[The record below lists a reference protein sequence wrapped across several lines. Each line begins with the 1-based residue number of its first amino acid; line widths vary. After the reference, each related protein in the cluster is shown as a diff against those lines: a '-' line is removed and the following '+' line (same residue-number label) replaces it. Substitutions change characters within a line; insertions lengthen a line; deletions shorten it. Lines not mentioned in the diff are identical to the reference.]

1 MIGFVTRCETVRC
14 LTAVMQRVWHGL
26 IHNNLTSTSNPQ
38 MNSFVI
44 SSSWLGLFSDQLT
57 IFALI
62 TFNTEEETLKYLA
75 KDTEAAA
82 IAQLDNS

>member
-1 MIGFVTRCETVRC
+1 
-14 LTAVMQRVWHGL
+14 
-26 IHNNLTSTSNPQ
+26 

-44 SSSWLGLFSDQLT
+44 SSSWLGLFSDQLP

-75 KDTEAAA
+75 KDTEAAV